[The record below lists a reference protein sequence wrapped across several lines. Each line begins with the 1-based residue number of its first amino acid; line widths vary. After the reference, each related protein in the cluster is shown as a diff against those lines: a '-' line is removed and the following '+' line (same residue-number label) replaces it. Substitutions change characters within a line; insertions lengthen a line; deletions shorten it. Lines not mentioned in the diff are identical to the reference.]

1 MRQTV
6 LRYRLL
12 AGMIIGAGLSFGL
25 FLAAVPA
32 KDSTTTD
39 TADDWRAI
47 AMTLAINGRFDS
59 SLERFRDAAKLA
71 ADDASLTAS
80 VKLLSDYMS
89 IRSRMDRDRVEEYD
103 RAVSRVQRCLL
114 ASKSAD
120 IFAKG
125 DLGKK
130 LRQKL
135 DEAISAYEG
144 GGAVSDLSDVSTE
157 NAQSLR
163 DKTLRDIAALNKSVK
178 STDEL
183 LKDNQSEFARTYH
196 GLIARFGQQCAL
208 YRKAWRE
215 VKLDSKA
222 ARSRAVKTLW
232 PLQYNQAVA
241 LGDIEAMT
249 TDKPWR
255 TAITQVRLAKSL
267 APENTDISGEQWYTK
282 VVEMVTVKGNNAL
295 AGKDWHESLSAFWS
309 LSELDRAD
317 EKLRKKV
324 ETIRRHVRVL
334 NMYGKKED
342 DAKKK
347 SDDKPTDE
355 ENGVTW
361 QEMVAGADANLVEKA
376 IDKLSRYVSRVDY
389 RKVVG
394 GALESIKVLALTPE
408 VASSFPKLKNDG
420 LRKQFINALDSM
432 ARDIAARDRVS
443 QMDLQLALNGVLRA
457 SEKSVEIPTS
467 VLVVEFADGML
478 ERLDKFSS
486 MIWPHD
492 VSEFQ
497 KQIRGSFVGAGIQ
510 ITKEPKEPLRVVT
523 PIDDAPAFRAGI
535 KRGDDILAVDGRE
548 TKDLHISKLVK
559 MITGERGTKVVL
571 RIKRD
576 GRPKP
581 FDVTIIRQPIKI
593 RTVKGWRR
601 NSDGKWDHFLDKEAG
616 VGYIR
621 VTQFADKTASD
632 IKGVLASLKEAG
644 ASLIVL
650 DLRFNPGGRLDSAI
664 RIADE
669 FLSEG
674 PIVSTKGVNSAE
686 QIVRASS
693 TGSGKGQ
700 FESGELAVLVNA
712 QSASASEIVSGA
724 LQDLHRCVILGRR
737 TYGKGSVQKVYSLRW
752 DPLAQRPVA
761 QMKLTTAYYYLPSKR
776 LLHRKPGAKVWGV
789 TPDIK
794 VPFTPRQIRYWLDLR
809 YNTDILQEIE
819 PAQLTSELQ
828 EQLHA
833 DLQLNTAL
841 MLLKLKQLNLHKPAK
856 GIVRKSS

>member
-1 MRQTV
+1 LIGV
-6 LRYRLL
+6 
-12 AGMIIGAGLSFGL
+12 IIGTGLSFGL
-25 FLAAVPA
+25 FLAVVPA
-32 KDSTTTD
+32 KDSSAAD
-39 TADDWRAI
+39 TASDWRAI

-59 SLERFRDAAKLA
+59 SLERFRQASKLDS
-71 ADDASLTAS
+71 DDTSLASS
-80 VKLLSDYMS
+80 VKLLTNYMAV
-89 IRSRMDRDRVEEYD
+89 RARMDKGRAEEYD

-114 ASKSAD
+114 ATDSAE
-120 IFAKG
+120 ILAKG
-125 DLGKK
+125 DIIKK
-130 LRQKL
+130 LREKL
-135 DEAISAYEG
+135 DDAISAYDA
-144 GGAVSDLSDVSTE
+144 GGAVSDLSGVSTTKAE
-157 NAQSLR
+157 ELR
-163 DKTLRDIAALNKSVK
+163 DKTLKDIDELNKSVK
-178 STDEL
+178 DTGEL
-183 LKDNQSEFARTYH
+183 LKDNKSDFARAFR
-196 GLIARFGQQCAL
+196 GLIAKFDQQCAV

-215 VKLDSKA
+215 VKLDSNA
-222 ARSRAVKTLW
+222 VRSQAVKTLW

-241 LGDIEAMT
+241 LGDVEAMT
-249 TDKPWR
+249 AEKPWR
-255 TAITQVRLAKSL
+255 TAITQVRLAKEL
-267 APENTDISGEQWYTK
+267 APDNVDVTREQWYTK
-282 VVEMVTVKGNNAL
+282 VVDMVTEKGRTAL
-295 AGKDWHESLSAFWS
+295 ESKEWHESLSAFWS

-334 NMYGKKED
+334 NMYGKKGNVE
-342 DAKKK
+342 KKP
-347 SDDKPTDE
+347 DKEPDHEPTDE

-376 IDKLSRYVSRVDY
+376 IEKLSRYVSRVDY
-389 RKVVG
+389 RKVAD

-408 VASSFPKLKNDG
+408 VSSSFPKLKDDN
-420 LRKQFINALDSM
+420 LRKQFIDALDAM
-432 ARDIAARDRVS
+432 ARDITARDRVS
-443 QMDLQLALNGVLRA
+443 QMDIQLALNGVLRA

-478 ERLDKFSS
+478 ERLDRFSS

-497 KQIRGSFVGAGIQ
+497 KQIRGRFVGAGIQ
-510 ITKEPKEPLRVVT
+510 ITKEPKESLKVVT

-535 KRGDDILAVDGRE
+535 RRGDYIMAVDGRE

-559 MITGERGTKVVL
+559 MITGKRGTKVVL
-571 RIKRD
+571 KIKRD

-581 FDVTIIRQPIKI
+581 FDVTIVRQPIEI

-601 NSDGKWDHFLDKEAG
+601 NSDGKWDHVLDKDAG

-621 VTQFADKTASD
+621 VTQFADRTASD
-632 IKGVLASLKEAG
+632 IKGVLASLKEGG
-644 ASLIVL
+644 AKLIVL

-669 FLSEG
+669 FLAEG

-686 QIVRASS
+686 AVVRASS
-693 TGSGKGQ
+693 KGRGKGQ
-700 FESGELAVLVNA
+700 FESGELAVLVNS

-724 LQDLHRCVILGRR
+724 LQDLHRGVILGRR

-794 VPFTPRQIRYWLDLR
+794 VPFTPRQIRYWLDIR
-809 YNTDILQEIE
+809 YNTDLLQEVE

-828 EQLHA
+828 EQLQA

-841 MLLKLKQLNLHKPAK
+841 MLLKLKQLNLRKPAK
-856 GIVRKSS
+856 GIVSKSS

>member
-1 MRQTV
+1 
-6 LRYRLL
+6 
-12 AGMIIGAGLSFGL
+12 MIVGAGLSLGL

-32 KDSTTTD
+32 EDSTNTD
-39 TADDWRAI
+39 TAADWRAI

-59 SLERFRDAAKLA
+59 SLERFRQASALDS
-71 ADDASLTAS
+71 DDASLAAS
-80 VKLLSDYMS
+80 VKLLSNYMAV
-89 IRSRMDRDRVEEYD
+89 RTRMDKGRAEEYD
-103 RAVSRVQRCLL
+103 RAVSRVRRCLL
-114 ASKSAD
+114 AAD
-120 IFAKG
+120 SVEILAKG
-125 DLGKK
+125 DLSKK
-130 LRQKL
+130 LREKL

-144 GGAVSDLSDVSTE
+144 GGAVSDLSGVSTAKALE
-157 NAQSLR
+157 LR
-163 DKTLRDIAALNKSVK
+163 NKTLKDINELNKSVK
-178 STDEL
+178 DTGEL
-183 LKDNQSEFARTYH
+183 LKDNKSDFARTFR
-196 GLIARFGQQCAL
+196 GLIAEFGQQCVA
-208 YRKAWRE
+208 YRKAWQK
-215 VKLDSKA
+215 VKLDSAA
-222 ARSRAVKTLW
+222 ARSQAVKTLW
-232 PLQYNQAVA
+232 PLQYSQAVA
-241 LGDIEAMT
+241 LGDVEAMT
-249 TDKPWR
+249 AEKPWR
-255 TAITQVRLAKSL
+255 TAITQVRLAKEL
-267 APENTDISGEQWYTK
+267 APDNTDISKEQWYTK
-282 VVEMVTVKGNNAL
+282 VVDMVTRKGLKAL
-295 AGKDWHESLSAFWS
+295 DNKDWHESLSAFWS
-309 LSELDRAD
+309 LSELDRSD
-317 EKLRKKV
+317 EKLRKQVK
-324 ETIRRHVRVL
+324 TIRRHVRVL
-334 NMYGKKED
+334 NMYGKKEHD
-342 DAKKK
+342 DKK
-347 SDDKPTDE
+347 SDHEPTDE

-376 IDKLSRYVSRVDY
+376 IEKLSRYVLRVDY
-389 RKVVG
+389 RKTVD
-394 GALESIKVLALTPE
+394 GALESIKILALTPE
-408 VASSFPKLKNDG
+408 VASSFPKLKDDD
-420 LRKQFINALDSM
+420 LRKQFIGALDSM

-510 ITKEPKEPLRVVT
+510 ITKEPKESLKVVT

-535 KRGDDILAVDGRE
+535 KRGDYILAVDGRE
-548 TKDLHISKLVK
+548 TKDVHISKLVK
-559 MITGERGTKVVL
+559 MITGKRGTKVVL

-581 FDVTIIRQPIKI
+581 FDVTIVRQPIEI

-621 VTQFADKTASD
+621 VTQFADRTASD
-632 IKGVLASLKEAG
+632 IKSILASLKKAG
-644 ASLIVL
+644 AGLIVL

-669 FLSEG
+669 FLAEG

-686 QIVRASS
+686 AVVRASS
-693 TGSGKGQ
+693 KGRGKGQ
-700 FESGELAVLVNA
+700 YESGELAVLVNS

-724 LQDLHRCVILGRR
+724 LQDLHRGVILGRR

-794 VPFTPRQIRYWLDLR
+794 VPLTPRQIRYWLDIR
-809 YNTDILQEIE
+809 YNTDLLQEVE
-819 PAQLTSELQ
+819 PAQLTSELH
-828 EQLHA
+828 EQLQA

-841 MLLKLKQLNLHKPAK
+841 MLLKLKQLNLRKPAK
-856 GIVRKSS
+856 GIVSKSS

>member
-12 AGMIIGAGLSFGL
+12 IGVILGAGLSFGL
-25 FLAAVPA
+25 FLASVPA
-32 KDSTTTD
+32 KDSSATD
-39 TADDWRAI
+39 TAADWRAI

-59 SLERFRDAAKLA
+59 SLERFRQASALA
-71 ADDASLTAS
+71 ADDASLAAS
-80 VKLLSDYMS
+80 VKLLSNYVAV
-89 IRSRMDRDRVEEYD
+89 RARMDKDRAEDYD
-103 RAVSRVQRCLL
+103 RAVSRVRRCLL
-114 ASKSAD
+114 AGDSEK
-120 IFAKG
+120 ILAKG

-130 LRQKL
+130 LRKKL
-135 DEAISAYEG
+135 DEVISAYES

-157 NAQSLR
+157 KASELR
-163 DKTLRDIAALNKSVK
+163 DKTLKDLDELSKSVK
-178 STDEL
+178 GAGEL
-183 LKDNQSEFARTYH
+183 LKDNKSDFARTFR
-196 GLIARFGQQCAL
+196 GLIATFTQQCSA

-215 VKLDSKA
+215 VKLDSPA
-222 ARSRAVKTLW
+222 ARSKAVKTLW
-232 PLQYNQAVA
+232 PLQYSQAVA
-241 LGDIEAMT
+241 LGDVEAMT
-249 TDKPWR
+249 AEKPWR
-255 TAITQVRLAKSL
+255 TAITQVRLAKEL
-267 APENTDISGEQWYTK
+267 APDNVDISKEKWYAT
-282 VVEMVTVKGNNAL
+282 VVERVTAKGRKAL
-295 AGKDWHESLSAFWS
+295 ESKDWHESLSAFWS
-309 LSELDRAD
+309 LSELDSAD

-342 DAKKK
+342 DDKKK
-347 SDDKPTDE
+347 PDHKPTDE

-376 IDKLSRYVSRVDY
+376 IEKLSRYVSRVDY
-389 RKVVG
+389 RKVAD
-394 GALESIKVLALTPE
+394 GAMESIKVLALTPE
-408 VASSFPKLKNDG
+408 AGASFPKLKDDD
-420 LRKQFINALDSM
+420 LRKQFIDALDSM

-443 QMDLQLALNGVLRA
+443 QMDIQLALNGVLRA

-510 ITKEPKEPLRVVT
+510 ITKEPKEPLKVVT

-535 KRGDDILAVDGRE
+535 KRGDYILAVDGRE
-548 TKDLHISKLVK
+548 TKNLHISKLVK
-559 MITGERGTKVVL
+559 MITGKRGTKVVL
-571 RIKRD
+571 KIRRD

-581 FDVTIIRQPIKI
+581 FDVTIVRQPIEI

-621 VTQFADKTASD
+621 VTQFADRTASD
-632 IKGVLASLKEAG
+632 IKSVLASLKEGG
-644 ASLIVL
+644 AKLIVL
-650 DLRFNPGGRLDSAI
+650 DMRFNPGGRLDSAI
-664 RIADE
+664 QIADE
-669 FLSEG
+669 FLAEG

-686 QIVRASS
+686 AVVRASS
-693 TGSGKGQ
+693 KGRGKGQ
-700 FESGELAVLVNA
+700 FESGELAVLVNS

-724 LQDLHRCVILGRR
+724 LQDLHRGVILGRR

-794 VPFTPRQIRYWLDLR
+794 VPLTPRQIRYWLDIR

-828 EQLHA
+828 EQLQA

-841 MLLKLKQLNLHKPAK
+841 LLLKLKQLNLHKPAK
-856 GIVRKSS
+856 DIVSK

>member
-1 MRQTV
+1 M
-6 LRYRLL
+6 LRYRVLV
-12 AGMIIGAGLSFGL
+12 GAIVGLGLSFGL

-32 KDSTTTD
+32 KDSSTGD
-39 TADDWRAI
+39 SASDWRTI

-59 SLERFRDAAKLA
+59 SLERFRQALA
-71 ADDASLTAS
+71 LDSDDASLAAS
-80 VKLLSDYMS
+80 VKLLSSYMS
-89 IRSRMDRDRVEEYD
+89 VRSDMDKGRVEEYD
-103 RAVSRVQRCLL
+103 RAVSRVERCLL
-114 ASKSAD
+114 ASASAETL
-120 IFAKG
+120 AKD

-130 LRQKL
+130 LREKL
-135 DEAISAYEG
+135 DEAILAYEG
-144 GGAVSDLSDVSTE
+144 GGAVSDLSDVSTG
-157 NAQSLR
+157 NASDLR
-163 DKTLRDIAALNKSVK
+163 DKTLKDVAELSKSVK
-178 STDEL
+178 AVGQL
-183 LKDNQSEFARTYH
+183 LKSDQSEFARTFR
-196 GLIARFGQQCAL
+196 GLLAKFSQQSAG
-208 YRKAWRE
+208 YAKAWRQA
-215 VKLDSKA
+215 KLDTRAS
-222 ARSRAVKTLW
+222 RSQAVKTLW
-232 PLQYNQAVA
+232 SLQYNQAVA

-255 TAITQVRLAKSL
+255 TAITQVRLAREL
-267 APENTDISGEQWYTK
+267 APENSDISKEEWYAK
-282 VVEMVTVKGNNAL
+282 VVDMVTEKGRTAL
-295 AGKDWHESLSAFWS
+295 AGKDWHEALSAFWS
-309 LSELDRAD
+309 LSELDRSD
-317 EKLRKKV
+317 EKLRKQVK
-324 ETIRRHVRVL
+324 TIRRHVRIL
-334 NMYGKKED
+334 NMYGKD
-342 DAKKK
+342 DTEEKKPENE
-347 SDDKPTDE
+347 PTDE

-376 IDKLSRYVSRVDY
+376 IEKLSRYVARVDY
-389 RKVVG
+389 RKVAE
-394 GALESIKVLALTPE
+394 GALESIKVLARTPE
-408 VASSFPKLKNDG
+408 AGASFPKLKDDD
-420 LRKQFINALDSM
+420 LRKQFIDTLDSM
-432 ARDIAARDRVS
+432 AKDVAARDRVS

-457 SEKSVEIPTS
+457 SEKTVEIPTS

-497 KQIRGSFVGAGIQ
+497 KQIRGRFVGAGIQ
-510 ITKEPKEPLRVVT
+510 IVKEPKEPLKVVT

-535 KRGDDILAVDGRE
+535 KRGDFILAVDGRE

-559 MITGERGTKVVL
+559 MITGKQGTKVVL
-571 RIKRD
+571 KIKRD
-576 GRPKP
+576 GRSKP
-581 FDVTIIRQPIKI
+581 FDVSIVRQPIEI

-601 NSDGKWDHFLDKEAG
+601 NSDGKWNHMLDKEAG

-632 IKGVLASLKEAG
+632 IKAVLTSLKEAG
-644 ASLIVL
+644 ANLIVL

-674 PIVSTKGVNSAE
+674 SIVSTKGVNSAE
-686 QIVRASS
+686 ASVRASS
-693 TGSGKGQ
+693 KGRGKGQ
-700 FESGELAVLVNA
+700 FETGELAVLVNA

-724 LQDLHRCVILGRR
+724 LQDLHRGVILGRR

-794 VPFTPRQIRYWLDLR
+794 VPFTPRQIRYWLDIR
-809 YNTDILQEIE
+809 YNTDLLQEIE

-828 EQLHA
+828 EQLRA
-833 DLQLNTAL
+833 DLQLNTAV
-841 MLLKLKQLNLHKPAK
+841 MLLKLKQLNTSKPAK
-856 GIVRKSS
+856 GIVSKSS

>member
-1 MRQTV
+1 
-6 LRYRLL
+6 
-12 AGMIIGAGLSFGL
+12 MIVGAGLSFGL

-32 KDSTTTD
+32 EDSTNTD
-39 TADDWRAI
+39 TAADWRAI

-59 SLERFRDAAKLA
+59 SLERFRQASALDS
-71 ADDASLTAS
+71 DDASLAAS
-80 VKLLSDYMS
+80 VKLLSNYMAV
-89 IRSRMDRDRVEEYD
+89 RTRMDKGRAEEYD
-103 RAVSRVQRCLL
+103 RAVSRVRRCLL
-114 ASKSAD
+114 AAD
-120 IFAKG
+120 SVEILAKG
-125 DLGKK
+125 DLSKK
-130 LRQKL
+130 LREKL

-144 GGAVSDLSDVSTE
+144 GGAVSDLSGVSTAKALE
-157 NAQSLR
+157 LR
-163 DKTLRDIAALNKSVK
+163 NKTLKDINELNKSVK
-178 STDEL
+178 DTGEL
-183 LKDNQSEFARTYH
+183 LKDNKSDFARTFR
-196 GLIARFGQQCAL
+196 GLIAEFGQQCVA
-208 YRKAWRE
+208 YRKAWQK
-215 VKLDSKA
+215 VKLDSAA
-222 ARSRAVKTLW
+222 ARSQAVKTLW
-232 PLQYNQAVA
+232 PLQYSQAVA
-241 LGDIEAMT
+241 LGDVEAMT
-249 TDKPWR
+249 AEKPWR
-255 TAITQVRLAKSL
+255 TAITQVRLAKEL
-267 APENTDISGEQWYTK
+267 APDNTDISKEQWYTK
-282 VVEMVTVKGNNAL
+282 VVDMVTRKGLKAL
-295 AGKDWHESLSAFWS
+295 DNKDWHESLSAFWS
-309 LSELDRAD
+309 LSELDRSD
-317 EKLRKKV
+317 EKLRKQVK
-324 ETIRRHVRVL
+324 TIRRHVRVL
-334 NMYGKKED
+334 NMYGKKEH
-342 DAKKK
+342 
-347 SDDKPTDE
+347 DDKKPDHEPTDE

-376 IDKLSRYVSRVDY
+376 IEKLSRYVLRVDY
-389 RKVVG
+389 RKTVD
-394 GALESIKVLALTPE
+394 GALESIKILALTPE
-408 VASSFPKLKNDG
+408 VASSFPKLKDDD
-420 LRKQFINALDSM
+420 LRKQFIGALDSM

-510 ITKEPKEPLRVVT
+510 ITKEPKEPLKVVT

-535 KRGDDILAVDGRE
+535 KRGDYILAVDGRE
-548 TKDLHISKLVK
+548 TKDVHISKLVK
-559 MITGERGTKVVL
+559 MITGKRGTKVVL

-581 FDVTIIRQPIKI
+581 FDVTIVRQPIEI

-621 VTQFADKTASD
+621 VTQFADRTASD
-632 IKGVLASLKEAG
+632 IKSILASLKKAG
-644 ASLIVL
+644 AGLIVL

-669 FLSEG
+669 FLAEG

-686 QIVRASS
+686 AVVRASS
-693 TGSGKGQ
+693 KGRGKGQ
-700 FESGELAVLVNA
+700 YESGELAVLVNS

-724 LQDLHRCVILGRR
+724 LQDLHRGVILGRR

-794 VPFTPRQIRYWLDLR
+794 VPLTPRQIRYWLDIR
-809 YNTDILQEIE
+809 YNTDLLQEVE
-819 PAQLTSELQ
+819 PAQLTSELH
-828 EQLHA
+828 EQLQA

-841 MLLKLKQLNLHKPAK
+841 MLLKLKQLNLRKPAK
-856 GIVRKSS
+856 GIVSKSS

>member
-1 MRQTV
+1 LV
-6 LRYRLL
+6 GVIV
-12 AGMIIGAGLSFGL
+12 GMGLSFGL
-25 FLAAVPA
+25 FLAVVPA
-32 KDSTTTD
+32 KDSSA
-39 TADDWRAI
+39 ADSANDWRAV

-59 SLERFRDAAKLA
+59 SLERFREAAKLDS
-71 ADDASLTAS
+71 DDASLAAS
-80 VKLLSDYMS
+80 VKLLKSYLDV
-89 IRSRMDRDRVEEYD
+89 RARMDEGRTEEYD

-114 ASKSAD
+114 ATDSEKML
-120 IFAKG
+120 AKG
-125 DLGKK
+125 DLSKK
-130 LRQKL
+130 LREKL
-135 DEAISAYEG
+135 DEAISAYDA

-157 NAQSLR
+157 KASELR
-163 DKTLRDIAALNKSVK
+163 DKTLKDIDELNKAVK
-178 STDEL
+178 DTGEL
-183 LKDNQSEFARTYH
+183 LKDNKSDFAQTFR
-196 GLIARFGQQCAL
+196 GLIATFGRECTV
-208 YRKAWRE
+208 YRKAWGE
-215 VKLDSKA
+215 VKLDSSA
-222 ARSRAVKTLW
+222 VRSRAIKMLW

-241 LGDIEAMT
+241 LGDVEAMT
-249 TDKPWR
+249 TEKPWR
-255 TAITQVRLAKSL
+255 TAITQIRLAKQL
-267 APENTDISGEQWYTK
+267 APEDGPDISTRKWYTR
-282 VVEMVTVKGNNAL
+282 VVDMVTEKGRKAL
-295 AGKDWHESLSAFWS
+295 DREDWHESLSAFWS
-309 LSELDRAD
+309 LSELDRSD

-324 ETIRRHVRVL
+324 KTIRRHVRVL
-334 NMYGKKED
+334 NMYGKKKED
-342 DAKKK
+342 DDKKK
-347 SDDKPTDE
+347 PDKEPTDE

-376 IDKLSRYVSRVDY
+376 IEKLSRYVSRVDY
-389 RKVVG
+389 RKVAD
-394 GALESIKVLALTPE
+394 GALESIKVLARTTKI
-408 VASSFPKLKNDG
+408 ASSFPKLKNEK
-420 LRKQFINALDSM
+420 LRKQFIEALDSM
-432 ARDIAARDRVS
+432 GRDIAARDRVS
-443 QMDLQLALNGVLRA
+443 QMDIQLALNGVLRA

-510 ITKEPKEPLRVVT
+510 ITKEPREPLKVVT

-535 KRGDDILAVDGRE
+535 KRGDYILAVDGRE
-548 TKDLHISKLVK
+548 TKNLHISKLVK
-559 MITGERGTKVVL
+559 MITGQRGTKVVL

-576 GRPKP
+576 GRANP
-581 FDVTIIRQPIKI
+581 FDVTIVRQPIEI

-601 NSDGKWDHFLDKEAG
+601 NSDGKWDHVLDKAAG

-621 VTQFADKTASD
+621 VTQFADRTASD
-632 IKGVLASLKEAG
+632 IKGVLASLKEGG
-644 ASLIVL
+644 AKLIIL

-669 FLSEG
+669 FLADG

-686 QIVRASS
+686 AVVRASS
-693 TGSGKGQ
+693 KGRGKGQ

-724 LQDLHRCVILGRR
+724 LQDLHRGVILGRR

-794 VPFTPRQIRYWLDLR
+794 VPLTPRQIRYWLDIR
-809 YNTDILQEIE
+809 YNTDLLQEVE
-819 PAQLTSELQ
+819 PAQLTSELK

-841 MLLKLKQLNLHKPAK
+841 MLLKLKQLNVRKPAK
-856 GIVRKSS
+856 GIVRKAS

>member
-1 MRQTV
+1 
-6 LRYRLL
+6 
-12 AGMIIGAGLSFGL
+12 MIVGAGLSLGL

-32 KDSTTTD
+32 EDSTNTD
-39 TADDWRAI
+39 TAADWRAI

-59 SLERFRDAAKLA
+59 SLERFRQASALDS
-71 ADDASLTAS
+71 DDASLAAS
-80 VKLLSDYMS
+80 VKLLSNYMAV
-89 IRSRMDRDRVEEYD
+89 RTRMDKGRAEEYD
-103 RAVSRVQRCLL
+103 RAVSRVRRCLL
-114 ASKSAD
+114 AAD
-120 IFAKG
+120 SVEILAKG
-125 DLGKK
+125 DLSKK
-130 LRQKL
+130 LREKL

-144 GGAVSDLSDVSTE
+144 GGAVSDLSGVSTAKALE
-157 NAQSLR
+157 LR
-163 DKTLRDIAALNKSVK
+163 NKTLKDINELNKSVK
-178 STDEL
+178 DTGEL
-183 LKDNQSEFARTYH
+183 LKDNKSDFARTFR
-196 GLIARFGQQCAL
+196 GLIAEFGQQCVA
-208 YRKAWRE
+208 YRKAWQK
-215 VKLDSKA
+215 VKLDSAA
-222 ARSRAVKTLW
+222 ARSQAVKTLW
-232 PLQYNQAVA
+232 PLQYSQAVA
-241 LGDIEAMT
+241 LGDVEAMT
-249 TDKPWR
+249 AEKPWR
-255 TAITQVRLAKSL
+255 TAITQVRLAKEL
-267 APENTDISGEQWYTK
+267 APDNTDISKEQWYTK
-282 VVEMVTVKGNNAL
+282 VVDMVTRKGLKAL
-295 AGKDWHESLSAFWS
+295 DNKDWHESLSAFWS
-309 LSELDRAD
+309 LSELDRSD
-317 EKLRKKV
+317 EKLRKQVK
-324 ETIRRHVRVL
+324 TIRRHVRVL
-334 NMYGKKED
+334 NMYGKKEHD
-342 DAKKK
+342 DKK
-347 SDDKPTDE
+347 SDHEPTDE

-376 IDKLSRYVSRVDY
+376 IEKLSRYVLRVDY
-389 RKVVG
+389 RKTVD
-394 GALESIKVLALTPE
+394 GALESIKILALTPE
-408 VASSFPKLKNDG
+408 VASSFPKLKDDD
-420 LRKQFINALDSM
+420 LRKQFIGALDSM

-443 QMDLQLALNGVLRA
+443 QMDLQLALNGVLRV

-510 ITKEPKEPLRVVT
+510 ITKEPKESLKVVT

-535 KRGDDILAVDGRE
+535 KRGDYILAVDGRE
-548 TKDLHISKLVK
+548 TKDVHISKLVK
-559 MITGERGTKVVL
+559 MITGKRGTKVVL

-581 FDVTIIRQPIKI
+581 FDVTIVRQPIEI

-601 NSDGKWDHFLDKEAG
+601 NSDGKWDHVLDKDAG

-621 VTQFADKTASD
+621 VTQFADRTASD
-632 IKGVLASLKEAG
+632 IKGVLASLKEGG
-644 ASLIVL
+644 AKLIVL

-669 FLSEG
+669 FLAEG

-686 QIVRASS
+686 AVVRASS
-693 TGSGKGQ
+693 KGRGKGQ
-700 FESGELAVLVNA
+700 FESGELAVLVNS

-724 LQDLHRCVILGRR
+724 LQDLHRGVILGRR

-794 VPFTPRQIRYWLDLR
+794 VPFTPRQIRYWLDIR
-809 YNTDILQEIE
+809 YNTDLLQEVE
-819 PAQLTSELQ
+819 PAQLTSELH
-828 EQLHA
+828 EQLQA

-841 MLLKLKQLNLHKPAK
+841 MLLKLKQLNLRKPAK
-856 GIVRKSS
+856 GIVSKSS

>member
-1 MRQTV
+1 MIGV
-6 LRYRLL
+6 
-12 AGMIIGAGLSFGL
+12 IIGTGLSFGL
-25 FLAAVPA
+25 FLAVVPA
-32 KDSTTTD
+32 KDSSAAD
-39 TADDWRAI
+39 TASDWRAI

-59 SLERFRDAAKLA
+59 SLERFRQASKLDS
-71 ADDASLTAS
+71 DDASLAAS
-80 VKLLSDYMS
+80 VKLLSSYMAV
-89 IRSRMDRDRVEEYD
+89 RARMDKGRAEEYD
-103 RAVSRVQRCLL
+103 RAVSRVRRCLL
-114 ASKSAD
+114 AIDSAE
-120 IFAKG
+120 ILAKG
-125 DLGKK
+125 DLIKK
-130 LRQKL
+130 LREKL
-135 DEAISAYEG
+135 DDAISAYDA
-144 GGAVSDLSDVSTE
+144 GGAVSDLSGVSTGKAE
-157 NAQSLR
+157 ELR
-163 DKTLRDIAALNKSVK
+163 DKTLKDIDELNKSVK
-178 STDEL
+178 DTGEL
-183 LKDNQSEFARTYH
+183 LKDNKSDFARAYR
-196 GLIARFGQQCAL
+196 GLIAQFARQCAV
-208 YRKAWRE
+208 YRNAWRE
-215 VKLDSKA
+215 AKLDSSAVRSQSVKA
-222 ARSRAVKTLW
+222 LW
-232 PLQYNQAVA
+232 PLQYNQAVS
-241 LGDIEAMT
+241 LGDVEAMT
-249 TDKPWR
+249 AEKPWR
-255 TAITQVRLAKSL
+255 TAITQVRLAKEL
-267 APENTDISGEQWYTK
+267 APDNVDVTREQWYTK
-282 VVEMVTVKGNNAL
+282 VVDMVTEKGRTAL
-295 AGKDWHESLSAFWS
+295 ENQDWHESLSAFWS

-317 EKLRKKV
+317 EKLSKKV

-342 DAKKK
+342 DKKPEK
-347 SDDKPTDE
+347 KPDHEPTDE

-376 IDKLSRYVSRVDY
+376 IEKLSRYVSRVDY
-389 RKVVG
+389 REVAD

-408 VASSFPKLKNDG
+408 VASSFPKLKDDN
-420 LRKQFINALDSM
+420 LRKQFIDALDAM
-432 ARDIAARDRVS
+432 ARDITARDRVS
-443 QMDLQLALNGVLRA
+443 QMDIQLALNGVLRA

-510 ITKEPKEPLRVVT
+510 ITKEPKEPLKVVT

-535 KRGDDILAVDGRE
+535 RRGDYIMAVDGRE

-559 MITGERGTKVVL
+559 MITGKRGTKVVL
-571 RIKRD
+571 KIKRD

-581 FDVTIIRQPIKI
+581 FDVTIVRQPIEI

-601 NSDGKWDHFLDKEAG
+601 NSDGKWDHVLDKDAG

-621 VTQFADKTASD
+621 VTQFADRTASD
-632 IKGVLASLKEAG
+632 IKGVLASLKEGG
-644 ASLIVL
+644 AKLIVL

-669 FLSEG
+669 FLAEG

-686 QIVRASS
+686 AVVRASS
-693 TGSGKGQ
+693 KGRGKGQ
-700 FESGELAVLVNA
+700 FESGELAVLVNS

-724 LQDLHRCVILGRR
+724 LQDLHRGVILGRR

-794 VPFTPRQIRYWLDLR
+794 VPFTPRQIRYWLDIR
-809 YNTDILQEIE
+809 YNTDLLQEVE

-828 EQLHA
+828 EQLQA

-841 MLLKLKQLNLHKPAK
+841 MLLKLKQLNLRKPAK
-856 GIVRKSS
+856 GIVSKSS